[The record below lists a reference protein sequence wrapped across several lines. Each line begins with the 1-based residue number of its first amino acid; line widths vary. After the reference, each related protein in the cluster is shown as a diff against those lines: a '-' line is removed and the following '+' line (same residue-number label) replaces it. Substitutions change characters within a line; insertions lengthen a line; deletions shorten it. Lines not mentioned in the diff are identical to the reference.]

1 MLQMNKIGVNTG
13 KIFFLA
19 MLFFSKGLYAQN
31 ATEIVRRADEKMRG
45 ETLQAEMI
53 IRTVRPT
60 WTREMAVKAWTKGSS
75 FSMILIQSPKKDEGT
90 AFLKRGKEVW
100 NWLPTLERTIKLPP
114 SMMAQSWMGTDF
126 SNDDLVKESSVLN
139 DYTHQLL
146 SDTAVGGRM
155 CYTILLL
162 PKPDAAVVWGK
173 IIVCIDKQDFVELH
187 TRFYD
192 EDNILINTMNG
203 FDLKEMDMRMLPT
216 RFEMVPADKP
226 NHKTELIYK
235 QLRYNQPID
244 NTFFTLEQMKNLH

>member
-1 MLQMNKIGVNTG
+1 MYHVYGKRVRLHTG
-13 KIFFLA
+13 LCIFLLA
-19 MLFFSKGLYAQN
+19 PCTAVIAQG
-31 ATEIVRRADEKMRG
+31 ATEIVRKADEKMRG

-60 WTREMAVKAWTKGSS
+60 WTREMVVKAWTKGNT
-75 FSMILIQSPKKDEGT
+75 FSMILIQAPKKDEGT

-100 NWLPTLERTIKLPP
+100 NWMPTLERAIKLPP

-146 SDTAVGGRM
+146 SDTAIGERL
-155 CYTILLL
+155 CHKILLI

-173 IIVCIDKQDFVELH
+173 IIVCIDKQDYMELH

-192 EDNILINTMNG
+192 EDGVLMNTMTG
-203 FDLKEMDMRMLPT
+203 FDIKIMDGRLLPS

-226 NHKTELIYK
+226 SHKTELIYK
-235 QLRYNQPID
+235 MLLYNQPID
-244 NTFFTLEQMKNLH
+244 TDFFTLERMKTLH